1 MSLLLFFLMVHY
13 DVMIDNEGHY
23 VQMSIEDIVATG
35 SETVRIRS
43 SRGKDLVVRVET
55 LVEVHRHETQL
66 RRNKQFKHE
75 RRERRE
81 DPDFRESPE
90 ELKRRIERDYRKLTR
105 DEKPHPLPKIV
116 HHDEV
121 PPPEQILKEALETM
135 PRRRYSSDD
144 EVVTIDVDPPSETK

>member
-43 SRGKDLVVRVET
+43 SRGRDLVVRVET

-75 RRERRE
+75 RKERRE
-81 DPDFRESPE
+81 DPDF
-90 ELKRRIERDYRKLTR
+90 
-105 DEKPHPLPKIV
+105 HPLPKIV